1 MLFGEGVDCPHT
13 TLSKERSLI
22 EREIPSRAGDRLLNI
37 RASSL
42 SDSNGRV
49 RGFLHSIK
57 VTRER
62 VLERQLIEAGRL
74 SLAAMTASS
83 VAHEVATPLS
93 VIANIAEMLMMDCE
107 RDSAT
112 ATSLRKIVSQARR
125 VADMMR
131 EILNFIRERP
141 VNFGA
146 IDMSALVRE
155 TLDLIEYQLTESHI
169 QVSVECSMD
178 TSLIW
183 GDRAQLRQVLLSVI
197 ATASQAMKNGGLLRV
212 RICEGAV
219 LNMPRPSVL
228 ITVED
233 TGRGMLAPAI
243 ERVFDNSFTTKTA
256 EGGRNLAWLS
266 RSE

>member
-1 MLFGEGVDCPHT
+1 MTDTAGQIIMANCEALRILEPAELFLRRMTCNMLFGEGVDCPHT
-13 TLSKERSLI
+13 TLSKERSLT

-62 VLERQLIEAGRL
+62 VPERQLIEAGRL

-83 VAHEVATPLS
+83 V
-93 VIANIAEMLMMDCE
+93 
-107 RDSAT
+107 
-112 ATSLRKIVSQARR
+112 
-125 VADMMR
+125 
-131 EILNFIRERP
+131 
-141 VNFGA
+141 
-146 IDMSALVRE
+146 
-155 TLDLIEYQLTESHI
+155 
-169 QVSVECSMD
+169 ECSMD
-178 TSLIW
+178 TTLIW

-228 ITVED
+228 ITVEE
-233 TGRGMLAPAI
+233 TGQGEHAPAI
-243 ERVFDNSFTTKTA
+243 ERVFDNFFTTKTSERGREPGLVISKRIIERHGGAIRA
-256 EGGRNLAWLS
+256 EKADGGARFSISLPALI
-266 RSE
+266 R